1 MTSLDYT
8 TAANLLN
15 DLFTEAE
22 SWIDGNILP
31 SIDPGIIQIADTL
44 FASSTQSY
52 REALLGCGLVRL
64 LNRTIN
70 IRLPYVQLGENAFN
84 GRTMDERVIN
94 PFLQDQLIP
103 CSKGPYLAS
112 FRRIVK
118 FSSETSGG
126 LRDKKGYSALLTY
139 LSALE
144 ISDIAT
150 TRKLVVYLL
159 HRFVLLR
166 NASNIPLSRVRRMS
180 LEQYQ
185 ALVGKLLQVQSGGL
199 IPLLLTTALLR
210 TINACFNLEWEIE
223 WQGINVADKATG
235 AGGDVSVKKNG
246 AVELVI
252 EVTERSIEKSRVVS
266 TFNTKIVRAG
276 IEDYLFLY
284 TSAPPSEEARQ
295 SARSYFSQGHEIIF
309 LQLQDWIIN
318 NLGVIGWKCR
328 GIFMNEVLSLLETRD
343 VPVSVKMAWNELLK
357 EIVGS

>member
-112 FRRIVK
+112 FRRSVK
-118 FSSETSGG
+118 FTSETAGG
-126 LRDKKGYSALLTY
+126 LRDKEGYTALLT
-139 LSALE
+139 
-144 ISDIAT
+144 
-150 TRKLVVYLL
+150 
-159 HRFVLLR
+159 
-166 NASNIPLSRVRRMS
+166 
-180 LEQYQ
+180 
-185 ALVGKLLQVQSGGL
+185 
-199 IPLLLTTALLR
+199 
-210 TINACFNLEWEIE
+210 
-223 WQGINVADKATG
+223 
-235 AGGDVSVKKNG
+235 
-246 AVELVI
+246 
-252 EVTERSIEKSRVVS
+252 
-266 TFNTKIVRAG
+266 
-276 IEDYLFLY
+276 
-284 TSAPPSEEARQ
+284 
-295 SARSYFSQGHEIIF
+295 
-309 LQLQDWIIN
+309 
-318 NLGVIGWKCR
+318 
-328 GIFMNEVLSLLETRD
+328 
-343 VPVSVKMAWNELLK
+343 
-357 EIVGS
+357 